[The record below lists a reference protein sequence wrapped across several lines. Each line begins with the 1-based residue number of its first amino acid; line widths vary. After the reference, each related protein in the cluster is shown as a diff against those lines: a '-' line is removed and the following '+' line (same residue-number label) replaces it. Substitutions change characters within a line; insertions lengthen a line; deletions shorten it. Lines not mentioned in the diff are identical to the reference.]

1 MITNY
6 PLYSRAGVHIRPAM
20 VVPAGPA
27 AAGGLALLRRGGEVR
42 PRILWVRGHQG
53 QQRPELKLQQLL

>member
-1 MITNY
+1 
-6 PLYSRAGVHIRPAM
+6 M